1 MKKILGFTILSIL
14 MSLAFV
20 VRADAAT
27 ATPTPTPVTKPSQAV
42 IQQKLNDQINELKEK
57 IASRVSE
64 LNLVEK
70 RGIIGT
76 VTDVT
81 GSKITIKDVQGN
93 IRFVDVDEITKFH
106 SSSNNSFGLS
116 DISKGTNISIL
127 GLYNKQSQR
136 NLARFIDIS
145 VDPTFL
151 SGSISDIDDKNY
163 FLTITTPD
171 QKQIKIDIQT
181 TTKIYGYDKD
191 NGLARLGFSKLTL
204 GERVVII
211 GYPSKKDP
219 SIIVPDRVLSFATL
233 PKNPKINV
241 SQPTQTPTPTTKST
255 K

>member
-1 MKKILGFTILSIL
+1 MKKTLGFTILSIL

-27 ATPTPTPVTKPSQAV
+27 PTPTLSAQPSKAE
-42 IQQKLNDQINELKEK
+42 IQQKLNDQINQLKEK

-70 RGIIGT
+70 RGIIGS
-76 VTDVT
+76 VTDVS

-93 IRFVDVDEITKFH
+93 VSFVDVDEITKFY
-106 SSSNNSFGLS
+106 SASNNSFGLS
-116 DISKGTNISIL
+116 DITKGTNISIL
-127 GLYNKQSQR
+127 GLYNKESKR
-136 NLARFIDIS
+136 ILGRFIDIS
-145 VDPTFL
+145 VDPVFL

-163 FLTITTPD
+163 FLTVTTQD
-171 QKQIKIDIQT
+171 QKQIKLDIQT
-181 TTKIYGYDKD
+181 TTKIFGYDKD
-191 NGLARLGFSKLTL
+191 TGLVRAGFSKLTI
-204 GERVVII
+204 GERIAVV

-219 SIIVPDRVLSFATL
+219 STIVPNRVLSFATL